1 MYLWQGRLCCLD
13 RYIDEDCLEISISI
27 VHTDERGMAK
37 MCLDWALYS
46 VVMTIYEIEKEYF
59 LDSLHIEEY

>member
-1 MYLWQGRLCCLD
+1 MKIAWKFLSLSL
-13 RYIDEDCLEISISI
+13 
-27 VHTDERGMAK
+27 HTDERGMAK

-59 LDSLHIEEY
+59 LDSFLLLQKTNTRNIKE

>member
-1 MYLWQGRLCCLD
+1 MKIAWKFLSLSL
-13 RYIDEDCLEISISI
+13 
-27 VHTDERGMAK
+27 HTDERGMAK

-59 LDSLHIEEY
+59 LDSFLQEY